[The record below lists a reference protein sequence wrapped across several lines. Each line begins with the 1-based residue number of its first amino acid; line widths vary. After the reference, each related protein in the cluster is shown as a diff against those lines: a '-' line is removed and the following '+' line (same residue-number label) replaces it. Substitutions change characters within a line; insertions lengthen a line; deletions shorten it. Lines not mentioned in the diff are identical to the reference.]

1 MVSRLLSIVVGRVN
15 RLLSSGVVAVASAW
29 ALASPAA
36 VSAKGAVMTYQG
48 PCDASAA
55 AALDAAH
62 FVVAN
67 DESDALLIYRS
78 GEAKRVGSVDVGRYL
93 GTGTKEESDI
103 EGAAT
108 IGSRVYWITSHSRNT
123 DGLPQPSR
131 HRVFATDIVSG
142 ADPRVIPV
150 GTPYRDL
157 LQDFIAAP
165 SLAGWNLA
173 EAATRAPEAEGG
185 LNIEGLAATPEG
197 GLLVGFRNPLREG
210 RALAVPI
217 QNPADVIAGKRPQLG
232 TPIALD
238 LGKRGI
244 RGLALVGSVYYI
256 AAGPAAGSGTFALFR
271 WSGRATDAP
280 TQVVVD
286 LGNLRPEAL
295 FTIPGTG
302 DIVLLSD
309 DGGIVVDGRECKK
322 RKHSEQTFRAMTY
335 SP

>member
-1 MVSRLLSIVVGRVN
+1 MLSRVLSIVADRVT
-15 RLLSSGVVAVASAW
+15 RALASGVVTAASAW

-36 VSAKGAVMTYQG
+36 VAAKGPEMAYHG

-55 AALDAAH
+55 VALDARY

-67 DESDALLIYRS
+67 DESEALLTYRL
-78 GEAKRVGSVDVGRYL
+78 GEARRVGSVDLGTFL
-93 GTGTKEESDI
+93 GTGPKEESDI

-108 IGSRVYWITSHSRNT
+108 IGSRVYWITSHSRNSR
-123 DGLPQPSR
+123 GVPQPWR
-131 HRVFATDIVSG
+131 HRVFATDIVGG
-142 ADPRVIPV
+142 ANPRVIPV

-173 EAATRAPEAEGG
+173 QASTRAAQAEGG

-197 GLLVGFRNPLREG
+197 GLLVGFRNPLRAG
-210 RALAVPI
+210 RALVVPI
-217 QNPADVIAGKRPQLG
+217 QNPADVIAGKRAQLG

-238 LGKRGI
+238 LGERGI
-244 RGLALVGSVYYI
+244 RSLALVGSAYYI
-256 AAGPAAGSGTFALFR
+256 VAGPITDSGTFALFR

-295 FTIPGTG
+295 FAIPGTG
-302 DIVLLSD
+302 NIVLLSD
-309 DGGIVVDGRECKK
+309 DGGIVVDGRECRK
-322 RKHSEQTFRAMTY
+322 RKRSQQTFRAMTL